1 MKRIVSLAATLLLLS
16 GAPALAQLSAGQ
28 GGVAPQGGVSAG
40 AGIQRGL
47 GAMNESG
54 ENGFITLFGAG
65 AGTRLVV
72 DVHGMMAKSPQSV
85 AIQRGKLC
93 SAIDPNVVAWST
105 NLVNGFSRG
114 NVPMSVRT
122 LMSGNY
128 VVVVHASTMAGSPV
142 VSCGMLFT

>member
-1 MKRIVSLAATLLLLS
+1 MKLIAGLAAAIVLLAT
-16 GAPALAQLSAGQ
+16 APAFAQQGRQ
-28 GGVAPQGGVSAG
+28 GGVPAAAGV
-40 AGIQRGL
+40 QRGL
-47 GAMNESG
+47 QSMHNSG
-54 ENGFITLFGAG
+54 QNGYVTLFARGAV
-65 AGTRLVV
+65 THVVV
-72 DVHGMMAKSPQSV
+72 DVHGMTPVGTQTV